1 MGEKAWIDFR
11 LTQQWQYEIKFVK
24 DISEKMR
31 KIIYDFAEN
40 ILQNQI
46 DFIFEKER
54 NNDGRTDGWIDV

>member
-40 ILQNQI
+40 ILQNQN